1 MLMHA
6 TTADSLDQ
14 VEIFGE
20 SDLPALA
27 EEWNALADDVAFRR
41 HEWLA
46 TWWRYY
52 RMPGDELMV
61 VAVRDAAGVLAGLA
75 PWYVSHGRWSGRIV
89 RFLGSGKACSEH
101 LTVLCRAGAEAAVT
115 RRLAEWLV
123 DEARDLWDQIEL
135 TGVDG
140 ADPVAADLVRQ
151 MRLRG
156 HTVHE
161 RRQHVA
167 WRIELPDSWGEFLSR
182 LSGKRR
188 GRVRA
193 AQRRMLDSGRA
204 IVRSAQSPAEVR
216 PALAILQRLHE
227 QRRQSLGG
235 SGCFS
240 TPRFADFLHEATDRF
255 LAIERLQLDWL
266 ELDGRPAAAEFK
278 LLGGDTLYYYQVGM
292 DPALA
297 AESPGWLLQIAS
309 LRRAIDE
316 GYRWFDFLRG
326 DEEYKAS
333 WGARPF
339 ALTEAR
345 IVSRRPAAQWRHR
358 LWLAGSRVKHWRRS
372 RRTEF
377 IPFTTSNGNGINSV
391 LPTRTE

>member
-1 MLMHA
+1 MLLQ
-6 TTADSLDQ
+6 TAAADPLDH
-14 VEIFGE
+14 VEVVGR
-20 SDLPALA
+20 PALEA
-27 EEWNALADDVAFRR
+27 IGDEWNSLAGDIAFRR

-46 TWWRYY
+46 TWWRHYQ
-52 RMPGDELMV
+52 MPGDELMV
-61 VAVRDAAGVLAGLA
+61 VALRDAGGTLTGLA
-75 PWYVSHGRWSGRIV
+75 PWYVTHSRWSGRVV
-89 RFLGSGKACSEH
+89 RFLGSGKVCSEH

-123 DEARDLWDQIEL
+123 DEARDLWDLIEL

-140 ADPVAADLVRQ
+140 ADPVAAELLRQ

-167 WRIELPDSWGEFLSR
+167 WRIELPGTFDEFLGR

-193 AQRRMLDSGRA
+193 AQRRMFDSGRA
-204 IVRSAQSPAEVR
+204 VARGAQSPADVR
-216 PALAILQRLHE
+216 QGLDLLQRLHE

-240 TPRFADFLHEATDRF
+240 TPRFADFLHEAAEKF
-255 LAIERLQLDWL
+255 LAHERLQLDWL
-266 ELDGRPAAAEFK
+266 ELDGRAAAAEFK

-309 LRRAIDE
+309 LRRAIDD
-316 GYRWFDFLRG
+316 GCRWFDFLRG

-339 ALTEAR
+339 ALVEAR

-358 LWLAGSRVKHWRRS
+358 LWLAGSRVKHWRGKKPNAIGDCS
-372 RRTEF
+372 A
-377 IPFTTSNGNGINSV
+377 GNGLRAV
-391 LPTRTE
+391 P